1 MAIKVS
7 LINMKGGV
15 GKTTLAVNLAW
26 EWGDGAFVLLVDL
39 DPQFNASQYMLG
51 EHRYRM
57 INNVNAPT
65 VQNIFE
71 KCEAPLDYSLLFPGG
86 LWHYI
91 NYSKGYVTH
100 RAYPGVIYRVY
111 TGRMDEYGDSWVDL
125 IPSRLE
131 LADTLR
137 HPVQKEHL
145 LAEFISEIEDNYDL
159 ILFDC
164 PPTESLFTTAAYLAS
179 DYLLVP
185 VKPEFLSIIGLPLLA
200 RSMDDFNARFP
211 DRQLQLAGIVFNE
224 SDEYIP
230 EAEKSKQTVRQEANR
245 RNWYL
250 FDNEIPFSRSFA
262 KGARE
267 GQPIS
272 RTSYARSYRIEEFR
286 AFAHEFQGRIGL

>member
-1 MAIKVS
+1 MARKVS

-26 EWGDGAFVLLVDL
+26 NWGDGACVLLVDL

-51 EHRYRM
+51 EYRYRR
-57 INNVNAPT
+57 IHDANAPT

-71 KCEAPLDYSLLFPGG
+71 ECEAPLDWSLSFHNE
-86 LWHYI
+86 HYI
-91 NYSKGYVTH
+91 DWYVTH
-100 RAYPGVIYRVY
+100 RVYPGVIYRAY

-125 IPSRLE
+125 IPSCLE

-137 HPVQKEHL
+137 HPAQKEHL
-145 LAEFISEIEDNYDL
+145 LAEFISEVENNYDL

-179 DYLLVP
+179 DYILVP

-200 RSMDDFNARFP
+200 RSMADFNNKFP
-211 DRQLQLAGIVFNE
+211 DRQVQLAGIVFNE

-230 EAEKSKQTVRQEANR
+230 EAEKSKQTVRQEANK
-245 RNWYL
+245 RNWHL
-250 FDNEIPFSRSFA
+250 FENEISYSRSYA

-267 GQPIS
+267 HQPIS
-272 RTSYARSYRIEEFR
+272 RTSYAKSYRVDEFR
-286 AFAHEFQGRIGL
+286 AFANEFGSRIRL